1 MKYENINYLY
11 YLLPIVFIMALA
23 YVVFYKNKQNAIK
36 KFVQAELMD
45 SIVAS
50 VSKRKQKIKAVFVI
64 TALLFIVFSLVQPKW
79 GYHWEDV
86 ERRGI
91 DIVVAVDTSR
101 SMLADD
107 IKPNRLQAA
116 KREINDLINI
126 IDGDRVGLVAFAGT
140 AFLQCPLTLDYGAFN
155 LFLDDLNTNLIP
167 VGGTSFGEAIKKSM
181 SAFSG
186 KLKKH
191 KAIVLITDGEDH
203 QGNAMEM
210 AKAAEEQGIII
221 YTVGVGKKEGAYIKL
236 KDSKGHETLL
246 KDREGKVVKSHLDE
260 VLLNK
265 IALETGGAY
274 TPAYG
279 TQWGL
284 ANIYTNIIAN
294 MEDKQLGGRKMKL
307 YENRF
312 QIPLFIALILITL
325 ESLIGERARKRKTL
339 LDRGS
344 VE

>member
-11 YLLPIVFIMALA
+11 LLPIVFIMVLA
-23 YVVFYKNKQNAIK
+23 YIVFYKNRQNAIK

-50 VSKRKQKIKAVFVI
+50 VSKRKQKIKAIFVI
-64 TALLFIVFSLVQPKW
+64 TALLFIIFSLIQPKW

-91 DIVVAVDTSR
+91 DLVVAVDTSR

-116 KREINDLINI
+116 KREINDLINV

-155 LFLDDLNTNLIP
+155 LFLDDITTSLIP

-181 SAFSG
+181 SAFSS

-210 AKAAEEQGIII
+210 AKAAKEQGIVV

-236 KDSKGHETLL
+236 KDGKGNETLL
-246 KDREGKVVKSHLDE
+246 KDREGQVVKTRLDE

-284 ANIYTNIIAN
+284 ANIYTNIIGN
-294 MEDKQLGGRKMKL
+294 MEEKQLGGRKIKL

-312 QIPLFIALILITL
+312 QIPLFIAIILIML
-325 ESLIGERARKRKTL
+325 ESLIGERTRKRKTS

-344 VE
+344 

>member
-11 YLLPIVFIMALA
+11 YLLPIVFIMAFA
-23 YVVFYKNKQNAIK
+23 YILFYKNKQNAIK

-64 TALLFIVFSLVQPKW
+64 TALLFIMFSLVQPKW

-107 IKPNRLQAA
+107 IKPDRLQAA
-116 KREINDLINI
+116 KREINDLIKI
-126 IDGDRVGLVAFAGT
+126 VDGDRVGLVAFAGT

-181 SAFSG
+181 SAFSS

-210 AKAAEEQGIII
+210 AKAAKEQGVVV

-236 KDSKGHETLL
+236 KDGRGNETLL
-246 KDREGKVVKSHLDE
+246 KDREGKVVKSRLDE

-294 MEDKQLGGRKMKL
+294 MEEKQLGGRKIKM

-312 QIPLFIALILITL
+312 QIPLFIAIILITL
-325 ESLIGERARKRKTL
+325 ESLIGERSRKRKTL
-339 LDRGS
+339 LDRGN
-344 VE
+344 

>member
-1 MKYENINYLY
+1 MKYENINYF
-11 YLLPIVFIMALA
+11 YLLPMVFIMALA
-23 YVVFYKNKQNAIK
+23 YIVFYKNRQNAIK

-45 SIVAS
+45 SIVSS
-50 VSKRKQKIKAVFVI
+50 VSKRKQKIKACFVI
-64 TALLFIVFSLVQPKW
+64 TALLFIIFSLVQPKW

-107 IKPNRLQAA
+107 IKPDRLQAA
-116 KREINDLINI
+116 KREINDLINV

-155 LFLDDLNTNLIP
+155 LFLDDINTNLIP

-181 SAFSG
+181 SAFSA

-210 AKAAEEQGIII
+210 ARAAKEQGIVI

-236 KDSKGHETLL
+236 KDGKGNETLL
-246 KDREGKVVKSHLDE
+246 KDKEGRVVKSHLDE

-294 MEDKQLGGRKMKL
+294 MEEKQLGGRKIKL
-307 YENRF
+307 YESRF
-312 QIPLFIALILITL
+312 QIPLFIAIILITL
-325 ESLIGERARKRKTL
+325 ESLIGERTRTRKTS

-344 VE
+344 

>member
-11 YLLPIVFIMALA
+11 LLPIVFIMTLA
-23 YVVFYKNKQNAIK
+23 YIVFYKNKQNAIK

-45 SIVAS
+45 SIVAV

-64 TALLFIVFSLVQPKW
+64 TALLFIIFSLVQPKW

-126 IDGDRVGLVAFAGT
+126 VDGDRIGLVAFAGT

-181 SAFSG
+181 SAFSS

-210 AKAAEEQGIII
+210 AKAAKEQGIVV

-236 KDSKGHETLL
+236 KDGRGNETLI
-246 KDREGKVVKSHLDE
+246 KDREGMVVKSHLDE

-279 TQWGL
+279 IQWGL

-294 MEDKQLGGRKMKL
+294 MEEKQLGGRKIKL

>member
-11 YLLPIVFIMALA
+11 LLPIVFIMVLVYIA
-23 YVVFYKNKQNAIK
+23 FYKNRQNAIK
-36 KFVQAELMD
+36 KFVRAELMD

-64 TALLFIVFSLVQPKW
+64 TALLFIIFSLVQPKW

-116 KREINDLINI
+116 KREISDLINV

-155 LFLDDLNTNLIP
+155 LFLDDINTSLIP

-181 SAFSG
+181 SAFSS

-210 AKAAEEQGIII
+210 AKAAKEQGIVV

-236 KDSKGHETLL
+236 KNAKGNETLL
-246 KDREGKVVKSHLDE
+246 KDREGQVVKTHLDE
-260 VLLNK
+260 ILLNK

-284 ANIYTNIIAN
+284 ANIYTNIIGN
-294 MEDKQLGGRKMKL
+294 MEEKQLGGRKIKL

-325 ESLIGERARKRKTL
+325 ESLIGERTRKRKTS

>member
-1 MKYENINYLY
+1 MKYENINYL
-11 YLLPIVFIMALA
+11 YLLPIVFIMALVYIA
-23 YVVFYKNKQNAIK
+23 FYKNRQNAIK

-45 SIVAS
+45 SIVTS

-64 TALLFIVFSLVQPKW
+64 TALLFIIFSLVQPKW

-116 KREINDLINI
+116 KREISDLINV

-155 LFLDDLNTNLIP
+155 LFLDDINTSLIP

-181 SAFSG
+181 SAFSS

-210 AKAAEEQGIII
+210 ARAAKEQGIVV
-221 YTVGVGKKEGAYIKL
+221 YTVGVGKKDGAYIKL
-236 KDSKGHETLL
+236 KDAKGSETLL
-246 KDREGKVVKSHLDE
+246 KDREGQVVKTRLDE
-260 VLLNK
+260 ILLNK

-284 ANIYTNIIAN
+284 ANIYTNIIGN
-294 MEDKQLGGRKMKL
+294 MEEKQLGERKIKL

-325 ESLIGERARKRKTL
+325 ESLIGERTRTRKTS
-339 LDRGS
+339 LDRGN
-344 VE
+344 

>member
-11 YLLPIVFIMALA
+11 LLPIVFTMALA
-23 YVVFYKNKQNAIK
+23 YVVFYRNRQNAIK

-50 VSKRKQKIKAVFVI
+50 VSKRKQKIKAVFII

-116 KREINDLINI
+116 KREISDLINV

-155 LFLDDLNTNLIP
+155 LFLDDINTSLIP

-191 KAIVLITDGEDH
+191 KTIVLITDGEDH

-210 AKAAEEQGIII
+210 AKAAKEQGIVV

-236 KDSKGHETLL
+236 KDGKGNESLL
-246 KDREGKVVKSHLDE
+246 KDKEGKVVKSHLDE
-260 VLLNK
+260 ILLNK

-294 MEDKQLGGRKMKL
+294 MEEKQLGGRKIKL

-325 ESLIGERARKRKTL
+325 ESLIGERTRKKKTL
-339 LDRGS
+339 LDRGI

>member
-1 MKYENINYLY
+1 MKYENINYL

-23 YVVFYKNKQNAIK
+23 YIAFYKNRQNAIK

-64 TALLFIVFSLVQPKW
+64 TALLFIIFSLVQPKW

-91 DIVVAVDTSR
+91 DLVVAVDTSR

-116 KREINDLINI
+116 KREINDLINV

-155 LFLDDLNTNLIP
+155 LFLDDINTSLIP

-181 SAFSG
+181 SAFSS

-210 AKAAEEQGIII
+210 AKAAKEQGIVV

-236 KDSKGHETLL
+236 KDGKGNETLL
-246 KDREGKVVKSHLDE
+246 KDREGQVVKTHLDE

-284 ANIYTNIIAN
+284 ANIYTNIIGN
-294 MEDKQLGGRKMKL
+294 MEEKQLGGRKIKL

-325 ESLIGERARKRKTL
+325 ESLIGERTSEA
-339 LDRGS
+339 
-344 VE
+344 

>member
-11 YLLPIVFIMALA
+11 LLPIVFIMVLA
-23 YVVFYKNKQNAIK
+23 YIVFYKNKQNAIK

-50 VSKRKQKIKAVFVI
+50 VSKRKQKIKAGFVI
-64 TALLFIVFSLVQPKW
+64 TALLFIIFSLVQPKW

-91 DIVVAVDTSR
+91 DLVVAVDTSR

-116 KREINDLINI
+116 KREINDLINV

-155 LFLDDLNTNLIP
+155 LFLDDINTSLIP

-181 SAFSG
+181 SAFSS

-210 AKAAEEQGIII
+210 AKAAKERGIVV

-236 KDSKGHETLL
+236 KDGKGNETLL
-246 KDREGKVVKSHLDE
+246 KDREGQVVKTRLDE

-284 ANIYTNIIAN
+284 ANIYTNIIGN
-294 MEDKQLGGRKMKL
+294 MEEKQLGGRKIKL

-325 ESLIGERARKRKTL
+325 ESLIGERTRKRRTS

-344 VE
+344 

>member
-11 YLLPIVFIMALA
+11 LLPLVFIMALA
-23 YVVFYKNKQNAIK
+23 YIVFFKSRQKALK

-45 SIVAS
+45 SIVTA
-50 VSKRKQKIKAVFVI
+50 VSKKKQVVKAALVI
-64 TALLFIVFSLVQPKW
+64 TAILFLIFTLVQPKW

-86 ERRGI
+86 ERMGI
-91 DIVVAVDTSR
+91 DIVVAVDTSW

-107 IKPNRLQAA
+107 IKPNRLEAA
-116 KREINDLINI
+116 KREIKDLIDI

-140 AFLQCPLTLDYGAFN
+140 AFLQCPLTLDYGAFS
-155 LFLDDLNTNLIP
+155 LFLDDLDTRLIP

-181 SAFSG
+181 SAFSD

-210 AKAAEEQGIII
+210 AKAAKEKGIII
-221 YTVGVGKKEGAYIKL
+221 YTIGVGKKEGTYIKVR
-236 KDSKGHETLL
+236 DNKGREELL
-246 KDREGKVVKSHLDE
+246 KDKEGKVIKSRLDE

-274 TPAYG
+274 SPAYG
-279 TQWGL
+279 VQWGL
-284 ANIYTNIIAN
+284 ANLYTNLIAK
-294 MEDKQLGGRKMKL
+294 MEEKQLGGRKIKL
-307 YENRF
+307 YEDRY

-325 ESLIGERARKRKTL
+325 ESLIGERTRKSKTQI
-339 LDRGS
+339 DRGI
-344 VE
+344 

>member
-11 YLLPIVFIMALA
+11 LLPIVFIMAFA
-23 YVVFYKNKQNAIK
+23 YFIFYKNRQNAIK
-36 KFVQAELMD
+36 KFVKAELMD
-45 SIVAS
+45 RIVES
-50 VSKRKQKIKAVFVI
+50 VSRRKQKIKAVLVVM
-64 TALLFIVFSLVQPKW
+64 ALLFIIFSLVQPKW

-126 IDGDRVGLVAFAGT
+126 VDGDRIGLVAFAGT

-181 SAFSG
+181 SAFSS

-210 AKAAEEQGIII
+210 AKEAKEQGIII

-236 KDSKGHETLL
+236 KDGKGNKTLL
-246 KDREGKVVKSHLDE
+246 KDREGQVVKTHLDE

-294 MEDKQLGGRKMKL
+294 MEEKQLGGRKVKL

-312 QIPLFIALILITL
+312 QIPLLIALILITL
-325 ESLIGERARKRKTL
+325 ESLIGERTRARKTS
-339 LDRGS
+339 LDRGG
-344 VE
+344 

>member
-11 YLLPIVFIMALA
+11 LLPIVFIMVLA
-23 YVVFYKNKQNAIK
+23 YIVFYKNRQNAIK

-50 VSKRKQKIKAVFVI
+50 VSKRKQKIKAIFVI
-64 TALLFIVFSLVQPKW
+64 TALLFIIFSLVQPKW

-91 DIVVAVDTSR
+91 DLVVAVDTSR

-116 KREINDLINI
+116 KREINDLINV

-155 LFLDDLNTNLIP
+155 LFLDDINTSLIP

-181 SAFSG
+181 SAFSS

-210 AKAAEEQGIII
+210 AKAAKEQGIVV

-236 KDSKGHETLL
+236 KDGKGNETLL
-246 KDREGKVVKSHLDE
+246 KDREGQVVKTRLDE

-284 ANIYTNIIAN
+284 ANIYTNIIGN
-294 MEDKQLGGRKMKL
+294 MEEKQLGGRKIKL

-312 QIPLFIALILITL
+312 QIPLFIALILIML
-325 ESLIGERARKRKTL
+325 ESLIGERTRKRKTS
-339 LDRGS
+339 LDRGR
-344 VE
+344 

>member
-11 YLLPIVFIMALA
+11 LLPIVFIMTLA
-23 YVVFYKNKQNAIK
+23 YFAFYRNRQNAIK

-50 VSKRKQKIKAVFVI
+50 VSKRKQKIKAVFIVI
-64 TALLFIVFSLVQPKW
+64 ALLFIIFSLVQPKW

-116 KREINDLINI
+116 KREISDLINV

-155 LFLDDLNTNLIP
+155 LFLDDINTNLIP

-181 SAFSG
+181 SAFSS

-210 AKAAEEQGIII
+210 AKAAKEQGIVV
-221 YTVGVGKKEGAYIKL
+221 YTVGVGKKEGAYIRL
-236 KDSKGHETLL
+236 KDGKGNETLL
-246 KDREGKVVKSHLDE
+246 KDREGQVVKTRLDE

-284 ANIYTNIIAN
+284 ANIYTNIIGN
-294 MEDKQLGGRKMKL
+294 MEEKQLGGRKIKL

-312 QIPLFIALILITL
+312 QIPLFIALILIML
-325 ESLIGERARKRKTL
+325 ESLIGERASKRKTS
-339 LDRGS
+339 LDRG
-344 VE
+344 VEE

>member
-1 MKYENINYLY
+1 MKYENINYL

-23 YVVFYKNKQNAIK
+23 YFVFYRNRQNAIK

-50 VSKRKQKIKAVFVI
+50 VSKRKQKIKAVFII
-64 TALLFIVFSLVQPKW
+64 TALLFIIFSLVQPKW

-86 ERRGI
+86 ERKGV

-116 KREINDLINI
+116 KREISDLINV

-155 LFLDDLNTNLIP
+155 LFLDDINTNLIP

-181 SAFSG
+181 SAFSS

-210 AKAAEEQGIII
+210 AKAAKEQGIVV
-221 YTVGVGKKEGAYIKL
+221 YTVGVGKKEGAYIRL
-236 KDSKGHETLL
+236 KDGKGNETLL
-246 KDREGKVVKSHLDE
+246 KDREGQVVKTRLDE

-284 ANIYTNIIAN
+284 ANIYTNIIGN
-294 MEDKQLGGRKMKL
+294 MEEKQLGGRKIKL

-312 QIPLFIALILITL
+312 QIPLFIALILIML
-325 ESLIGERARKRKTL
+325 ESLIGERASKRKTS
-339 LDRGS
+339 LDRG
-344 VE
+344 VEE

>member
-1 MKYENINYLY
+1 MKYENINYLW
-11 YLLPIVFIMALA
+11 LLPIVILMAVA
-23 YVVFYKNKQNAIK
+23 YIVFYKNRQNAIK

-50 VSKRKQKIKAVFVI
+50 VSKRKQKIKAGFVI
-64 TALLFIVFSLVQPKW
+64 TALLFIIFSLVQPKW

-107 IKPNRLQAA
+107 IKPDRLRAA

-155 LFLDDLNTNLIP
+155 LFLDDINTNLIP

-181 SAFSG
+181 SAFSA

-210 AKAAEEQGIII
+210 AKAAKEQGIVI

-236 KDSKGHETLL
+236 KDGRGNETLL
-246 KDREGKVVKSHLDE
+246 KDKEGTVVKSHLDE

-284 ANIYTNIIAN
+284 ANIYTNIIGN
-294 MEDKQLGGRKMKL
+294 MEEKQLGGRKIKL

-312 QIPLFIALILITL
+312 QIPLFIAIILITL
-325 ESLIGERARKRKTL
+325 ESIIGERTRNRKTS
-339 LDRGS
+339 LDRGN
-344 VE
+344 

>member
-1 MKYENINYLY
+1 MAVAY
-11 YLLPIVFIMALA
+11 IVF
-23 YVVFYKNKQNAIK
+23 FKNRQNAIK

-64 TALLFIVFSLVQPKW
+64 AALLFIIFSLVQPKW

-91 DIVVAVDTSR
+91 DLVVAVDTSR

-116 KREINDLINI
+116 KREISDLINV

-155 LFLDDLNTNLIP
+155 LFLDDINTNLIP

-181 SAFSG
+181 SAFSS

-210 AKAAEEQGIII
+210 AKAAKEQGIVV
-221 YTVGVGKKEGAYIKL
+221 YTVGVGKKEGAYIRL
-236 KDSKGHETLL
+236 KDGKGNETLL
-246 KDREGKVVKSHLDE
+246 KDREGQVVKTRLDE

-284 ANIYTNIIAN
+284 ANIYTNIIGN
-294 MEDKQLGGRKMKL
+294 MEEKQLGGRKIKL

-312 QIPLFIALILITL
+312 QIPLFIALILIML
-325 ESLIGERARKRKTL
+325 ESLIGERASKRKTS
-339 LDRGS
+339 LDRG
-344 VE
+344 VEE

>member
-11 YLLPIVFIMALA
+11 LLPIVFIMVLA
-23 YVVFYKNKQNAIK
+23 YIVFYKNRQNAIK

-50 VSKRKQKIKAVFVI
+50 VSKRKQKIKAIFVI
-64 TALLFIVFSLVQPKW
+64 TALLFIIFSLVQPKW

-91 DIVVAVDTSR
+91 DLVVAVDTSR

-116 KREINDLINI
+116 KREINDLINV

-155 LFLDDLNTNLIP
+155 LFLDDINTSLIP

-181 SAFSG
+181 SAFSS

-210 AKAAEEQGIII
+210 AKAAKEQGIVV

-236 KDSKGHETLL
+236 KDGKGNETLL
-246 KDREGKVVKSHLDE
+246 KDREGQVVKTRLDE

-279 TQWGL
+279 IQWGL
-284 ANIYTNIIAN
+284 ANIYTNIIGN
-294 MEDKQLGGRKMKL
+294 MEEKQLGGRKIKL

-312 QIPLFIALILITL
+312 QIPLFIAIILITL
-325 ESLIGERARKRKTL
+325 ESLIGERTRKRKTS
-339 LDRGS
+339 LDRGR
-344 VE
+344 

>member
-1 MKYENINYLY
+1 MKYENINYL
-11 YLLPIVFIMALA
+11 YLLPIVFIMALVYIA
-23 YVVFYKNKQNAIK
+23 FYKNRQNAIK

-64 TALLFIVFSLVQPKW
+64 TALLFIIFSLVQPKW

-116 KREINDLINI
+116 KREISDLINV

-155 LFLDDLNTNLIP
+155 LFLDDINTSLIP

-181 SAFSG
+181 SAFSS

-210 AKAAEEQGIII
+210 AKAAKEQGIVV

-236 KDSKGHETLL
+236 KDGKGNETLL
-246 KDREGKVVKSHLDE
+246 KDREGQVVKTHLDE
-260 VLLNK
+260 ILLNK

-284 ANIYTNIIAN
+284 ANIYTNIIGN
-294 MEDKQLGGRKMKL
+294 MEEKQLGGRKIKL

-325 ESLIGERARKRKTL
+325 ESLIGERTRRRKTS

>member
-11 YLLPIVFIMALA
+11 LLPIVFIMVLA
-23 YVVFYKNKQNAIK
+23 YIVFYKNRQNAIK

-50 VSKRKQKIKAVFVI
+50 VSKRKQKIKAIFVI
-64 TALLFIVFSLVQPKW
+64 TALLFIIFSLVQPKW

-91 DIVVAVDTSR
+91 DLVVAVDTSR

-116 KREINDLINI
+116 KREINDLINV

-155 LFLDDLNTNLIP
+155 LFLDDINTSLIP

-181 SAFSG
+181 SAFSS

-210 AKAAEEQGIII
+210 AKAAKEQGIVV

-236 KDSKGHETLL
+236 KDGKGNETLL
-246 KDREGKVVKSHLDE
+246 KDREGQVVKTRLDE

-265 IALETGGAY
+265 IALETGGVY

-284 ANIYTNIIAN
+284 ANIYTNIIGN
-294 MEDKQLGGRKMKL
+294 MEEKQLGGRKIKL

-312 QIPLFIALILITL
+312 QIPLFIAIILITL
-325 ESLIGERARKRKTL
+325 ESLIGERTRKRKTS

-344 VE
+344 

>member
-1 MKYENINYLY
+1 MKYENINYL

-23 YVVFYKNKQNAIK
+23 YFVFYRNRQNAIK

-50 VSKRKQKIKAVFVI
+50 VSKRKQKIKAAFII
-64 TALLFIVFSLVQPKW
+64 TALLFIIFSLVQPKW

-91 DIVVAVDTSR
+91 DLVVAVDTSR

-116 KREINDLINI
+116 KREISDLIKV

-155 LFLDDLNTNLIP
+155 LFLDDINTSLIP

-181 SAFSG
+181 LAFSS

-210 AKAAEEQGIII
+210 AKAAKEQGIVI

-236 KDSKGHETLL
+236 KDGKGNETLL
-246 KDREGKVVKSHLDE
+246 KDREGKVVKSRLDE
-260 VLLNK
+260 ILLNK

-279 TQWGL
+279 IQWGL

-294 MEDKQLGGRKMKL
+294 MEEKQLGGRKIKL

-325 ESLIGERARKRKTL
+325 ESLIGERTRKRKTS
-339 LDRGS
+339 LDRGR
-344 VE
+344 

>member
-1 MKYENINYLY
+1 
-11 YLLPIVFIMALA
+11 
-23 YVVFYKNKQNAIK
+23 
-36 KFVQAELMD
+36 
-45 SIVAS
+45 
-50 VSKRKQKIKAVFVI
+50 
-64 TALLFIVFSLVQPKW
+64 
-79 GYHWEDV
+79 
-86 ERRGI
+86 
-91 DIVVAVDTSR
+91 
-101 SMLADD
+101 MLADD

-116 KREINDLINI
+116 KREINDLINV

-155 LFLDDLNTNLIP
+155 LFLDDINTNLIP

-181 SAFSG
+181 SAFSS

-210 AKAAEEQGIII
+210 AKAAKEQGIVI

-236 KDSKGHETLL
+236 KDGKGNETLL
-246 KDREGKVVKSHLDE
+246 KDREGQVVKTRLDE

-279 TQWGL
+279 IQWGL
-284 ANIYTNIIAN
+284 ANIYTNIIGN
-294 MEDKQLGGRKMKL
+294 MEEKQLGGRKIKL

-312 QIPLFIALILITL
+312 QIPLFIAIILITL
-325 ESLIGERARKRKTL
+325 ESLIGERTRKRKTS
-339 LDRGS
+339 LDRGR
-344 VE
+344 

>member
-1 MKYENINYLY
+1 M
-11 YLLPIVFIMALA
+11 VFIMVLA
-23 YVVFYKNKQNAIK
+23 YIVFYKNRQNAIK

-45 SIVAS
+45 SIVSS

-64 TALLFIVFSLVQPKW
+64 AALLFIIFSLVQPKW

-91 DIVVAVDTSR
+91 DVVVAVDTSR

-155 LFLDDLNTNLIP
+155 LFLDDLSTSLIP
-167 VGGTSFGEAIKKSM
+167 VGGTSFGEAIKKGM
-181 SAFSG
+181 SALSS

-210 AKAAEEQGIII
+210 AKAAKEQGIVI

-236 KDSKGHETLL
+236 KDGKGNETLL
-246 KDREGKVVKSHLDE
+246 KDSEGKVVKSHLDE

-294 MEDKQLGGRKMKL
+294 MEEKQLGGRKIKL

-325 ESLIGERARKRKTL
+325 ESLIGERARKQKTS
-339 LDRGS
+339 LDRGG

>member
-11 YLLPIVFIMALA
+11 LLPIVVLMALA
-23 YVVFYKNKQNAIK
+23 YIAFYKNRQNAIK

-45 SIVAS
+45 SIVAL
-50 VSKRKQKIKAVFVI
+50 VSKRKQKIKAIFVI
-64 TALLFIVFSLVQPKW
+64 VALLFIIFSLVQPKW

-91 DIVVAVDTSR
+91 DLVVAVDTSR

-116 KREINDLINI
+116 KREISDLINV

-155 LFLDDLNTNLIP
+155 LFLDDINTNLIP

-181 SAFSG
+181 SAFSS

-210 AKAAEEQGIII
+210 AKAAKEQGIVV

-236 KDSKGHETLL
+236 KDGKGNETLL
-246 KDREGKVVKSHLDE
+246 KDREGKVVKSRLDE

-284 ANIYTNIIAN
+284 ANIYTNIIGN
-294 MEDKQLGGRKMKL
+294 MEEKQLGGRKIKL

-312 QIPLFIALILITL
+312 QIPLFIALILIVL
-325 ESLIGERARKRKTL
+325 ESLIGERTGKRKTS

-344 VE
+344 

>member
-11 YLLPIVFIMALA
+11 LLPIVFIMVLA
-23 YVVFYKNKQNAIK
+23 YIVFYKNRQNAIK

-50 VSKRKQKIKAVFVI
+50 VSKRKQKIKAIFVI
-64 TALLFIVFSLVQPKW
+64 TALLFIIFSLVQPKW

-91 DIVVAVDTSR
+91 DLVVAVDTSR

-116 KREINDLINI
+116 KREINDLINV

-155 LFLDDLNTNLIP
+155 LFLDDINTNLIP

-181 SAFSG
+181 SAFSS

-210 AKAAEEQGIII
+210 AKAAKEQGIVI

-236 KDSKGHETLL
+236 KDGKGNETLL
-246 KDREGKVVKSHLDE
+246 KDREGQVVKTRLDE

-279 TQWGL
+279 IQWGL
-284 ANIYTNIIAN
+284 ANIYTNIIGN
-294 MEDKQLGGRKMKL
+294 MEEKQLGGRKIKL

-312 QIPLFIALILITL
+312 QIPLFIAIILITL
-325 ESLIGERARKRKTL
+325 ESLIGERTRKRKTS
-339 LDRGS
+339 LDRGR
-344 VE
+344 

>member
-1 MKYENINYLY
+1 MKYENINYL

-23 YVVFYKNKQNAIK
+23 YIVFYKNKQNAIM

-45 SIVAS
+45 SIVAA

-64 TALLFIVFSLVQPKW
+64 TALLFIIFSLVQPKW

-126 IDGDRVGLVAFAGT
+126 VDGDRVGLVAFAGT

-181 SAFSG
+181 SAFSS

-210 AKAAEEQGIII
+210 AKAAKEQGIVV

-236 KDSKGHETLL
+236 KDSKGNETLL

-284 ANIYTNIIAN
+284 ANIYTNIIVN
-294 MEDKQLGGRKMKL
+294 MEEKQLGGRKIKM

-325 ESLIGERARKRKTL
+325 ESLIGERARKCKTSL
-339 LDRGS
+339 NRGS
-344 VE
+344 

>member
-1 MKYENINYLY
+1 MKYENINYL
-11 YLLPIVFIMALA
+11 YLLPIVFIMALVYIA
-23 YVVFYKNKQNAIK
+23 FYKNRQNAIK

-45 SIVAS
+45 SIVTS

-64 TALLFIVFSLVQPKW
+64 TALLFIIFSLVQPKW

-116 KREINDLINI
+116 KREISDLINV

-155 LFLDDLNTNLIP
+155 LFLDDINTSLIP

-181 SAFSG
+181 SAFSS

-210 AKAAEEQGIII
+210 AKAAKEQGIVV

-236 KDSKGHETLL
+236 KDGKGNETLL
-246 KDREGKVVKSHLDE
+246 KDREGQVVKTHLDE
-260 VLLNK
+260 ILLNK

-284 ANIYTNIIAN
+284 ANIYTNIIGN
-294 MEDKQLGGRKMKL
+294 MEEKQLGGRKIKL

-325 ESLIGERARKRKTL
+325 ESLIGERTRKRKTS
-339 LDRGS
+339 LDRGN
-344 VE
+344 

>member
-11 YLLPIVFIMALA
+11 LLPIVVLMAVA
-23 YVVFYKNKQNAIK
+23 YIVFFKNRQNAIK

-64 TALLFIVFSLVQPKW
+64 AALLFIIFSLVQPKW

-91 DIVVAVDTSR
+91 DLVVAVDTSR

-116 KREINDLINI
+116 KREISDLINV

-155 LFLDDLNTNLIP
+155 LFLDDINTNLIP

-181 SAFSG
+181 SAFSS

-210 AKAAEEQGIII
+210 AKAAKEQGIVV
-221 YTVGVGKKEGAYIKL
+221 YTVGVGKKEGAYIRL
-236 KDSKGHETLL
+236 KDGKGNETLL
-246 KDREGKVVKSHLDE
+246 KDREGQVVKTRLDE

-284 ANIYTNIIAN
+284 ANIYTN
-294 MEDKQLGGRKMKL
+294 
-307 YENRF
+307 
-312 QIPLFIALILITL
+312 
-325 ESLIGERARKRKTL
+325 
-339 LDRGS
+339 
-344 VE
+344 

>member
-11 YLLPIVFIMALA
+11 LLPMVFIMALA
-23 YVVFYKNKQNAIK
+23 YIVFYKNRQNAIK

-45 SIVAS
+45 SIVSS
-50 VSKRKQKIKAVFVI
+50 VSKRKQKIKACFVI

-116 KREINDLINI
+116 KREINDLINV

-155 LFLDDLNTNLIP
+155 LFLDDINTNLIP

-181 SAFSG
+181 SAFSA

-210 AKAAEEQGIII
+210 AKAAKEQGIVI

-236 KDSKGHETLL
+236 KDGKGNETLL
-246 KDREGKVVKSHLDE
+246 KDREGKVVKSRLDE
-260 VLLNK
+260 ILLNK

-279 TQWGL
+279 IQWGL

-294 MEDKQLGGRKMKL
+294 MEEKQLGGRKIKL

-325 ESLIGERARKRKTL
+325 ESLIGERTRKRKTS
-339 LDRGS
+339 LDRGR
-344 VE
+344 

>member
-11 YLLPIVFIMALA
+11 LLPIVFIMVLA
-23 YVVFYKNKQNAIK
+23 YIVFYKNRQNAIK

-50 VSKRKQKIKAVFVI
+50 VSKRKQKIKAIFVI
-64 TALLFIVFSLVQPKW
+64 TALLFIIFSLVQPKW

-91 DIVVAVDTSR
+91 DLVVAVDTSR

-116 KREINDLINI
+116 KREISDLINV

-155 LFLDDLNTNLIP
+155 LFLDDINTNLIP

-181 SAFSG
+181 SAFSS

-210 AKAAEEQGIII
+210 AKAAKEQGIVI

-236 KDSKGHETLL
+236 KDGKGNETLL
-246 KDREGKVVKSHLDE
+246 KDREGQVVKTHLDE

-284 ANIYTNIIAN
+284 ANIYTNIIGN
-294 MEDKQLGGRKMKL
+294 MEEKQLGGRKIKL

-325 ESLIGERARKRKTL
+325 ESLIGERTRKRKTS

-344 VE
+344 

>member
-1 MKYENINYLY
+1 IG
-11 YLLPIVFIMALA
+11 F
-23 YVVFYKNKQNAIK
+23 FKNRQNAIK

-64 TALLFIVFSLVQPKW
+64 AALLFIIFSLVQPKW

-91 DIVVAVDTSR
+91 DLVVAVDTSR

-116 KREINDLINI
+116 KREISDLINV

-155 LFLDDLNTNLIP
+155 LFLDDINTNLIP

-181 SAFSG
+181 SAFSS

-210 AKAAEEQGIII
+210 AKAAKEQGIVV
-221 YTVGVGKKEGAYIKL
+221 YTVGVGKKEGAYIRL
-236 KDSKGHETLL
+236 KDGKGNETLL
-246 KDREGKVVKSHLDE
+246 KDREGQVVKTRLDE

-284 ANIYTNIIAN
+284 ANIYTNIIGN
-294 MEDKQLGGRKMKL
+294 MEEKQLGGRKIKL

-312 QIPLFIALILITL
+312 QIPLFIALILIML
-325 ESLIGERARKRKTL
+325 ESLIGERASKRKTS
-339 LDRGS
+339 LDRG
-344 VE
+344 VEE